1 MRVWRFLVLACA
13 VAAATSVLL
22 YGQDDKTNNEG
33 ALAVQRI
40 CGACH
45 MPGAFDALRYDR
57 NRWKE
62 IVEDMLSRGAQ
73 GTDREIVM
81 VIDYLAA
88 QHGPAAVPPASSGEK
103 PAGGKATDI
112 TTATTVAAGAQSPV
126 RRDQSNTQVPFGRI
140 LNAEKDPGNWLTYH
154 GTYASQSYSRLS
166 QIAAAN
172 VKNLELEWAFQ
183 VRWLDGPFEARPIV
197 ADGVLY
203 TVQGND
209 VVALDATSGR
219 IFWIYRYTP
228 SPAAKYF
235 GVNRGVAILGDHVF
249 IATGD
254 NHVVAIDAKSGTLQW
269 DTGPIAKTEA
279 GYFLTLAPLAVKDKV
294 IVGSGGG
301 EKGIRGFLAAFDA
314 ETGKQVW
321 RFNTVPGPG
330 EPGHETWGGESWL
343 HGGASIWL
351 TGSYDPET
359 NLTYWGVGN
368 PGPDYNGDVRPG
380 DNLYSC
386 SVVALDA
393 DTGQLKWYYQFN
405 PHDEFDWDA
414 VQVPMLVDMPWQGAP
429 RKLMLLA
436 QRNGFFYV
444 LDRTTGEFLLG
455 KPFARQNW
463 NIGFDPK
470 TGRPIRDPKAESSY
484 EGVLIYPGNQGATN
498 WYSPSYSPRTG
509 LYYLSAWENTSTI
522 FAKRPIKYEEG
533 VTYMA
538 GANRTIVPRETGMG
552 FRTPQG
558 PNFRM
563 EEENYSAVRALDPHT
578 GERKWQFK
586 MSEPTYAGVLSTAGD
601 VVFSGGSEGHFFA
614 LDARTGALLW
624 SKQLGGQIM
633 MSPMTYAVEGKQYV
647 AVNAGNYLFVFGL
660 RE

>member
-1 MRVWRFLVLACA
+1 
-13 VAAATSVLL
+13 
-22 YGQDDKTNNEG
+22 
-33 ALAVQRI
+33 
-40 CGACH
+40 
-45 MPGAFDALRYDR
+45 
-57 NRWKE
+57 
-62 IVEDMLSRGAQ
+62 MLSRGAQ
-73 GTDREIVM
+73 GTDREVRV
-81 VIDYLAA
+81 VIDFLATRY
-88 QHGPAAVPPASSGEK
+88 GPAAEVPASTAQEPGT
-103 PAGGKATDI
+103 PAPVSN
-112 TTATTVAAGAQSPV
+112 TVVAQSGVP
-126 RRDQSNTQVPFGRI
+126 RDQSTTQVPFERI
-140 LNAEKDPGNWLTYH
+140 LNADKEPANWLTYH
-154 GTYASQSYSRLS
+154 GTYASQSYSRLT
-166 QIAAAN
+166 QISAST
-172 VKNLELEWAFQ
+172 VKNLELAWAFQ
-183 VRWLDGPFEARPIV
+183 VRWLEGPFEARPIV
-197 ADGVLY
+197 VDGVLY

-209 VVALDATSGR
+209 VVALDATTGR
-219 IFWIYRYTP
+219 IFWVYRYTP

-235 GVNRGVAILGDHVF
+235 GVNRGVAVLGDSVF

-254 NHVVAIDAKSGTLQW
+254 NHVIAIDAKTGAPLW
-269 DTGPIAKTEA
+269 NTGPIAKTEA
-279 GYFLTLAPLAVKDKV
+279 GYFLTLAPLVVKDKV

-301 EKGIRGFLAAFDA
+301 EKGIRGFLAAYDVH
-314 ETGKQVW
+314 TGKQVW

-330 EPGHETWGGESWL
+330 EPGHETWGGDSWL

-393 DTGQLKWYYQFN
+393 DTGQLKWHYQFN

-414 VQVPMLVDMPWQGAP
+414 IQVPMLVDMPFQGAQ
-429 RKLMLLA
+429 RKVMLLA

-444 LDRTTGEFLLG
+444 LDRKTGQFLMG
-455 KPFARQNW
+455 KPFAKQNW

-470 TGRPIRDPKAESSY
+470 TGRPIRDPNAESSY

-498 WYSPSYSPRTG
+498 WYSPSYSSRTG

-538 GANRTIVPRETGMG
+538 GANRSIVPRETGMG

-563 EEENYSAVRALDPHT
+563 EEENYSAVRALDPQT
-578 GERKWQFK
+578 GERKWEFK

-601 VVFSGGSEGHFFA
+601 LVFSGGSEGHFFA
-614 LDARTGALLW
+614 LDAKTGALLW
-624 SKQLGGQIM
+624 SKQLGGQIF
-633 MSPMTYAVEGKQYV
+633 MSPMTYAVDGKQYV
-647 AVNAGNYLFVFGL
+647 AVNAGNYLFVFSL